1 MSPTRAENT
10 KFKNKEPTRLLKQI
24 FTCDVYVMPK
34 QNTEMSNYVGILIGK
49 IFGGDGIFFFF
60 SVTFS
65 FIEFVAAT
73 FSVKPMKLK
82 QCS

>member
-60 SVTFS
+60 SY
-65 FIEFVAAT
+65 IQ
-73 FSVKPMKLK
+73 LY
-82 QCS
+82 

>member
-60 SVTFS
+60 QLHSALLNLSRLLFQS
-65 FIEFVAAT
+65 N
-73 FSVKPMKLK
+73 
-82 QCS
+82 Q